1 MGPFGAMGY
10 GPCGMSTGAG
20 LQGVASVAIPFKK
33 VIERKELHKHP
44 KSFLILHGNCGN
56 SGNGGGASWEGA
68 THGLLGIFMETP
80 ARPPHWED

>member
-33 VIERKELHKHP
+33 VIERKELHKHL
-44 KSFLILHGNCGN
+44 KSFLILHGNSGNCGN
-56 SGNGGGASWEGA
+56 RRAHHREVSLPRSMRFTAKRN
-68 THGLLGIFMETP
+68 
-80 ARPPHWED
+80 